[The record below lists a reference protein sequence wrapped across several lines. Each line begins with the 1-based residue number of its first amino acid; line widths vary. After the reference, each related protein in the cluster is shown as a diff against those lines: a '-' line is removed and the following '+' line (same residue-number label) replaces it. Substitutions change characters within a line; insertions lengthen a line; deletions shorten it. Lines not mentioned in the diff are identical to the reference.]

1 MKCNSD
7 YHADICPARR
17 RNGDCV
23 SEYPCRHKVEPP
35 KPKTNV
41 DHIRSMTDAEFAMHI
56 VNTTRV
62 CGQCPAFKSCEIKY
76 PNFSACMNGV
86 ANWLK
91 QPYGGDT

>member
-35 KPKTNV
+35 KPKTNA
-41 DHIRSMTDAEFAMHI
+41 DHIRYMTDEELAEFIA
-56 VNTTRV
+56 TTFENGRISV
-62 CGQCPAFKSCEIKY
+62 FAIYPELTENHCGLD
-76 PNFSACMNGV
+76 
-86 ANWLK
+86 WLR
-91 QPYGGDT
+91 QPYKEDL